1 MSELQRLP
9 FRAARPSVRP
19 AESALLGLTFKNAA
33 AAGCYFLLLLLKGQV
48 HKCWTL
54 AKPALLE
61 FGGSPCSVQ
70 GGLAWT
76 HLVSTALARA
86 CLCQLWGQP

>member
-33 AAGCYFLLLLLKGQV
+33 AAGCYFLLLLPKGQV

-61 FGGSPCSVQ
+61 LGGVPVQ
-70 GGLAWT
+70 FRGAWHGLT
-76 HLVSTALARA
+76 L
-86 CLCQLWGQP
+86 